1 MRKFL
6 YIVFALNLIGIACF
20 CANQQT
26 QTPIEYESISCSPN
40 ASYLLQTIGFTLM
53 LPGVFF
59 ASSTLLLSRFF
70 VLNHGAELALW
81 HITGMFMNLFF
92 AWRVGV
98 KFEKTEDEIRQN

>member
-1 MRKFL
+1 
-6 YIVFALNLIGIACF
+6 VFALNLIGIACF

-26 QTPIEYESISCSPN
+26 QTPIQHQSISTCSPD
-40 ASYLLQTIGFTLM
+40 ASYLLQTVGFTLM

-59 ASSTLLLSRFF
+59 ASATLLLSRFF
-70 VLNHGAELALW
+70 ALNHGAELALW

-98 KFEKTEDEIRQN
+98 KFEKVNDEK